1 MKFIRNKLTGKIV
14 YREKPHTDMTIK
26 NASAGDTSIEDLEV
40 VDEPDWSEQRW
51 TDEIKLE
58 KPSMKNE
65 GEVTLQQ
72 AINLTL
78 FITQEFS
85 LKRWQIN

>member
-58 KPSMKNE
+58 K
-65 GEVTLQQ
+65 TL
-72 AINLTL
+72 
-78 FITQEFS
+78 
-85 LKRWQIN
+85 R